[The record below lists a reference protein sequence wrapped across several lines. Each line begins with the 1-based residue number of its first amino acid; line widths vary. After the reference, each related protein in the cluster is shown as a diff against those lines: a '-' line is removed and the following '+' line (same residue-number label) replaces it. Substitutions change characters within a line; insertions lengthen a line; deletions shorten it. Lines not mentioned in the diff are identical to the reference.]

1 MSPFET
7 IKNFLNNG
15 GSLQNAIEKAMQKTV
30 QNNNAN
36 PMFINL
42 IKMAD
47 LIKMAEKGDSKGVE
61 NFARN
66 LFKEQGRDF
75 DKEYSE
81 FKKNFKN

>member
-42 IKMAD
+42 IK
-47 LIKMAEKGDSKGVE
+47 IAEKGDSKGVE

>member
-42 IKMAD
+42 IKMA
-47 LIKMAEKGDSKGVE
+47 EEGDSKGVE